1 MLRSLFQF
9 HAILE
14 ISPLVHSLT
23 DISLV
28 QCLLIAAG
36 IGLMFS
42 KGSGEIVRAREIFFG
57 AHVEVI
63 MLCMIQYAFYS
74 LNGSNADRT
83 GRKPRVLVSIVRTF
97 YLQVFVQNASQS
109 EFLQTEFDG
118 RIGLEWHSGL

>member
-1 MLRSLFQF
+1 MLRILFQF

-42 KGSGEIVRAREIFFG
+42 KGSGEIVRA
-57 AHVEVI
+57 
-63 MLCMIQYAFYS
+63 
-74 LNGSNADRT
+74 
-83 GRKPRVLVSIVRTF
+83 
-97 YLQVFVQNASQS
+97 
-109 EFLQTEFDG
+109 
-118 RIGLEWHSGL
+118 

>member
-57 AHVEVI
+57 AHVNIVVSGVVQYR
-63 MLCMIQYAFYS
+63 IQTY
-74 LNGSNADRT
+74 GRGNADGT
-83 GRKPRVLVSIVRTF
+83 GR
-97 YLQVFVQNASQS
+97 
-109 EFLQTEFDG
+109 
-118 RIGLEWHSGL
+118 